1 MFSYMKREPG
11 FYKEVAVLAAPI
23 VMQNLITST
32 LSMADTFMVGLLGE
46 APMAAV
52 TLANIPIRAVNMFI
66 FGAQSGSSILISQY
80 WGKQDRQSISRVIGA
95 GMWIVAV
102 VTALF
107 ALIMNL
113 FPLEFLSLFGNEPA
127 IIATA
132 AQYGDLAALS
142 CFFNSFTMMYIA
154 AYRSMEKP
162 QLGMYILMASM
173 SLNTFLNWVFI
184 FGNLGVAPM
193 GVRGAALAT
202 LVARIFEVCIVVI
215 HIAVTKFFRLDLA
228 KLFRP
233 GGDMLRRF
241 FIYGC
246 PVVLNE
252 TMWGLGTS
260 VMPTIMGHMANS
272 TEILA
277 AYTITSNVELVVNV
291 FGFGIAAT
299 GAVIIGRE
307 IGAGRVNQIFPT
319 GLTLSTLGALVGAAL
334 GVPLFIFARWVAPA
348 VVFPLFHMSAGASAI
363 ATMMITVQA
372 LQMPLRDFNCVNIV
386 GVLRGGGDVKVA
398 SLIDVCPLWVCAIP
412 YSAVCGL
419 VLGLSIN
426 WVYLGYVIE
435 NVVKLCLG
443 VWRLRSGKWIRDL
456 TTALPS

>member
-1 MFSYMKREPG
+1 
-11 FYKEVAVLAAPI
+11 
-23 VMQNLITST
+23 
-32 LSMADTFMVGLLGE
+32 
-46 APMAAV
+46 
-52 TLANIPIRAVNMFI
+52 
-66 FGAQSGSSILISQY
+66 
-80 WGKQDRQSISRVIGA
+80 
-95 GMWIVAV
+95 
-102 VTALF
+102 
-107 ALIMNL
+107 
-113 FPLEFLSLFGNEPA
+113 
-127 IIATA
+127 
-132 AQYGDLAALS
+132 
-142 CFFNSFTMMYIA
+142 
-154 AYRSMEKP
+154 
-162 QLGMYILMASM
+162 
-173 SLNTFLNWVFI
+173 
-184 FGNLGVAPM
+184 
-193 GVRGAALAT
+193 
-202 LVARIFEVCIVVI
+202 
-215 HIAVTKFFRLDLA
+215 
-228 KLFRP
+228 
-233 GGDMLRRF
+233 
-241 FIYGC
+241 
-246 PVVLNE
+246 
-252 TMWGLGTS
+252 MWGLGTS

-319 GLTLSTLGALVGAAL
+319 GLTLSTLGALAGAAL